1 MADETPEP
9 KSGFKPVLVC
19 SMLFA
24 VLGAVVLFAYFA
36 TFRRPI
42 TTVILVRHAEK
53 IIDPNNADPDLSPA
67 GQARA
72 QELVHMFGSI
82 IFSAWR
88 TRITVVIGRRKVAKY
103 AKSTTAPSTANSI
116 EKTRTVLKPDLGS
129 VVSSAIYGRS
139 FANSARRARLQSHR
153 RVFYSIKTV

>member
-1 MADETPEP
+1 MADETTEP
-9 KSGFKPVLVC
+9 KSGFKTVLVF

-53 IIDPNNADPDLSPA
+53 IIDPNMCTSSCARACPA
-67 GQARA
+67 GLRSGSA
-72 QELVHMFGSI
+72 LFGSI

-103 AKSTTAPSTANSI
+103 AKRTTAPST
-116 EKTRTVLKPDLGS
+116 
-129 VVSSAIYGRS
+129 
-139 FANSARRARLQSHR
+139 
-153 RVFYSIKTV
+153 